1 MIDNDCIDYL
11 FIDIVIAQK
20 VCDSLEIN
28 SLKLNKSRKVKD
40 YDEKRDKDIIHVIYS
55 LMIIQNHIENST
67 SMMIIKLD
75 QHSIILKKSWM
86 KKHEVNYHEHNDF
99 ISFHF
104 DHCNHLDVFEHFYSS
119 QSQTK
124 KKDSFSKRIFF
135 DQSKMKI
142 ETKK

>member
-1 MIDNDCIDYL
+1 
-11 FIDIVIAQK
+11 
-20 VCDSLEIN
+20 
-28 SLKLNKSRKVKD
+28 
-40 YDEKRDKDIIHVIYS
+40 
-55 LMIIQNHIENST
+55 MIIQNHIENST